1 MVDIIARL
9 QMNAEQFSSETG
21 KRFAEVKQ
29 RAASAAEDVRKPFA
43 AAFADVQRQ
52 AAQALVLPRTKAGA
66 LDLSQEISSLRE
78 SAAAADQRATAL
90 RELANAQLAVANS
103 GRADAEA
110 LRVEADASMVA
121 ARAAEAAATAD
132 RQRIGA
138 IEEVQR
144 QLNKT
149 TSATT
154 SYAAATNRA
163 TVSAGQKR
171 AAMQQLG
178 FQINDVATMYAGGAK
193 PLQIFATQTGQV
205 VQALGMMTNSTT
217 GLLGFLAG
225 PWSAVLTAATLVA
238 VPFVAK
244 LWEGNTALKDQIDK
258 LKQNAAEA
266 ALAEQAKRE
275 FGRTEAGVF
284 ENVRKL
290 TDELNKQNDALKTNA
305 ERQNIAAKD
314 QLGDLRLRRSNIVV
328 ERSDEQMKVA
338 AARAAFNATPE
349 GDIPARLAAVR
360 EVQKAEARVAAVEQR
375 LRGMD
380 IEIST
385 AQANLLRTRADLAAE
400 AAKVAADPIASIN
413 RKYDSDDG
421 LIAQAKKRAIAE
433 GTVTTELTRQLT
445 ALEKQRTKEIEAARE
460 RARDAR
466 GAAKANREFGR
477 DISSDQAA
485 AIVRGIGGQ
494 VNSVNRT
501 YAQQKSLYD
510 AWIKAG
516 APSDNPVAKPGTSA
530 HERGNA
536 LDVQFSADLS
546 IKKLREAFEREG
558 VRLTKAFAERGHWHL
573 EWAKSSE
580 AVREATQAAK
590 DAERVQRELDQALA
604 SVEDKFAPA
613 AAAARRYRVELE
625 QINKL
630 LAGGRISTG
639 QYLDY
644 ALESGRQYRAAKDK
658 DYAADFRRIIGPDE
672 MDETLGR
679 LNEGIKNT
687 TGFFQQELDARRQY
701 TDALRNSIGDIAN
714 LFGIRISGPLGALLQ
729 PGGAQATTA
738 PIGKE
743 VALALRSFGVI
754 SEKSVEKVGDKVSGV
769 LQGAMYGQAG
779 GSVFASIT
787 GGKES
792 PTASAIGGALGKIG
806 GEALGK
812 AVGGLLGK
820 VGGPLGSIVG
830 GVLGNLVGGLF
841 RSIKWGSASVDL
853 VNGKAVGG
861 NATGKGADEMRSA
874 TGSASGLAKGIN
886 QVVDALGAQIS
897 SLPGITIGNWD
908 GKARVALTKT
918 NAALHYNNF
927 NDSVLKDFGK
937 DGQQA
942 ALEYAI
948 AYSVSHAVL
957 TGISQ
962 ASKNIIAKG
971 SDDIEGAIQK
981 ALLIEAI
988 PRDLKAMVDPVGAAI
1003 DELNRKWAKTK
1014 AALDEGGASTEQMAQ
1029 AQRLYQMQLDQIKA
1043 STASASATLK
1053 DFLTTLNIGSS
1064 SPLSLRDQESAALAQ
1079 LKPFLTSIEAGQ
1091 TIDQGK
1097 YQAAAQSYLDIER
1110 QLYGSTS
1117 KFFEAFD
1124 AVQAATNKAIA
1135 SIDNAAPVS
1144 DPVASPFA
1152 KATADST
1159 AATAKATQAT
1169 AEIGADTNALLQQI
1183 AALMQQVA
1191 ANTGGSAGSAFIGL
1205 GRNFV
1210 AAA

>member
-1 MVDIIARL
+1 MSNFDIIARL
-9 QMNAEQFSSETG
+9 QLSAEQFSSETG
-21 KRFAEVKQ
+21 KAFADMKT
-29 RAASAAEDVRKPFA
+29 RAAGAADSVKKPFV

-52 AAQALVLPRTKAGA
+52 ASQALVLPRTKAGA
-66 LDLSQEISSLRE
+66 LDLSQEIASLRE
-78 SAAAADQRATAL
+78 SASAADQRAAAL
-90 RELANAQLAVANS
+90 RELATAQLAVAS
-103 GRADAEA
+103 AGRADAEA
-110 LRVEADASMVA
+110 LKLEADAAMVA
-121 ARAAEAAATAD
+121 AHAADAAARAD
-132 RQRIGA
+132 RERIAA
-138 IEEVQR
+138 IEAVQLE
-144 QLNKT
+144 LNRT
-149 TSATT
+149 TSATSQHVT
-154 SYAAATNRA
+154 ATKA
-163 TVSAGQKR
+163 VTVSSGQAR
-171 AAMQQLG
+171 MGMQQLG
-178 FQINDVATMYAGGAK
+178 FQLNDIATMYAGGAK
-193 PLQIFATQTGQV
+193 ASQIFATQSGQV
-205 VQALGMMTNSTT
+205 IQALQLMGGEGSKV
-217 GLLGFLAG
+217 LRFLAG
-225 PWSAVLTAATLVA
+225 PWGIAISTAAVALSPFIGKLLTANDAIGDA
-238 VPFVAK
+238 VEK
-244 LWEGNTALKDQIDK
+244 LRKD
-258 LKQNAAEA
+258 AVEAEA
-266 ALAEQAKRE
+266 ARAAKMRYARSLDGVAAAARE
-275 FGRTEAGVF
+275 
-284 ENVRKL
+284 
-290 TDELNKQNDALKTNA
+290 QNDALKLLIKNQQDEA
-305 ERQNIAAKD
+305 ERANIAAKAERDKALAIRQATAARLEAIKAQLELDKADTKSPDINRQFRIQRATALLPSVQAHLTQANAALRESQEAVDRSRIVLAEEAAKRQADPILRINKLYDD
-314 QLGDLRLRRSNIVV
+314 QRNAAVRAADAQVKAGHD
-328 ERSDEQMKVA
+328 VA
-338 AARAAFNATPE
+338 AALAGQLAGIERNRKAALKAE
-349 GDIPARLAAVR
+349 EER
-360 EVQKAEARVAAVEQR
+360 QKAAR
-375 LRGMD
+375 
-380 IEIST
+380 S
-385 AQANLLRTRADLAAE
+385 
-400 AAKVAADPIASIN
+400 AAKD
-413 RKYDSDDG
+413 
-421 LIAQAKKRAIAE
+421 
-433 GTVTTELTRQLT
+433 
-445 ALEKQRTKEIEAARE
+445 
-460 RARDAR
+460 
-466 GAAKANREFGR
+466 NREFGR
-477 DISSDQAA
+477 DISSQDAA

-494 VNSVNRT
+494 VNSINRT
-501 YAQQKSLYD
+501 FAQQKALYD

-558 VRLTKAFAERGHWHL
+558 VRLTKAFAERGHWHI

-590 DAERVQRELDQALA
+590 DAERVQRDLDQTLA

-613 AAAARRYRVELE
+613 AAAAHRYRVELE

-630 LAGGRISTG
+630 LAGGRITPGEYIS
-639 QYLDY
+639 YS
-644 ALESGRQYRAAKDK
+644 LESARQYRAAKDK
-658 DYAADFRRIIGPDE
+658 DYATDFRRIIGPDE
-672 MDETLGR
+672 MDDTLAR
-679 LNEGIKNT
+679 LNEGIKST
-687 TGFFQQELDARRQY
+687 TDFFQRELDVRRQY
-701 TDALRNSIGDIAN
+701 TEALRSAIGDIAN
-714 LFGIRISGPLGALLQ
+714 LFGIRINGPVGALLQ
-729 PGGAQATTA
+729 PGGLSAITT

-743 VALALRSFGVI
+743 VAQALQSFGII
-754 SEKSVEKVGDKVSGV
+754 SDKSIMKVGDKVSDV
-769 LQGAMYGQAG
+769 LQGAVYGQAG
-779 GSVFASIT
+779 ASVFSAIT
-787 GGKES
+787 GGRND
-792 PTASAIGGALGKIG
+792 PTASAIGGAIGKIG

-812 AVGGLLGK
+812 AIGGTLGK
-820 VGGPLGSIVG
+820 LGGPLGSIVG

-861 NATGKGADEMRSA
+861 SATGKGADEKRSA

-897 SLPGITIGNWD
+897 SLPGITIGSWD

-1003 DELNRKWAKTK
+1003 DELNRKWIKTK

-1053 DFLTTLNIGSS
+1053 EFLTTLNIGSS
-1064 SPLSLRDQESAALAQ
+1064 SPLSLRDQEAAAMGQ
-1079 LKPFLTSIEAGQ
+1079 LKPFLTAIEAGQ
-1091 TIDQGK
+1091 TIDQSK

-1144 DPVASPFA
+1144 DPVANPFA

-1159 AATAKATQAT
+1159 AAAASGIKAGNELLSQNSDLLQRIASAVEQLTRNGGSGGGF
-1169 AEIGADTNALLQQI
+1169 IGAN
-1183 AALMQQVA
+1183 
-1191 ANTGGSAGSAFIGL
+1191 
-1205 GRNFV
+1205 RNFV
-1210 AAA
+1210 SYA